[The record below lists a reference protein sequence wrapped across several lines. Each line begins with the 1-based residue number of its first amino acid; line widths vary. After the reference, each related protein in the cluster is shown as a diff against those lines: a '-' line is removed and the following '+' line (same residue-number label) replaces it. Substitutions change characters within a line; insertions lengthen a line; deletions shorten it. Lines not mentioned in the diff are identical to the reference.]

1 MKHMIYYIGEI
12 FVDKKFIYFYC
23 FHDSLTNIG
32 DMDFIESR
40 FNDRSELKL
49 YGCIY
54 YDKNHPENI
63 PNLLLQ
69 NIPEDKPGMCMSILG
84 VNYTPENLKLLEGMS
99 TNPLF
104 NRFKGLDQESLDSIE
119 GKENMAGFVLS
130 LMKEE
135 SLSRILETNTSGGF
149 DYEFSLDNENLN
161 TLYICNYLIDAI
173 DGIGELSPMWEE
185 CPKIGLAEIL
195 TVIEALTDG
204 SITIKSRDGG
214 VDFLY
219 GRKGNILGLVPT
231 RTMFPVEFLDEGDPM
246 GVYYPKGTL
255 KEFRNEEAY
264 PGVDMIIR
272 SVPSKFIADILS
284 IFDYEKGDFI
294 VLSGK
299 IRNSVDFFNKTL
311 DEYRRAGANIESLYS
326 SEDYYII
333 KLYFKGLRINEC
345 RFYWEDLNEADENLN
360 NLLNGLDYIEDTMDA
375 LQVKVFDKS
384 QPTGIRALAFYYS
397 LVSSSLFEVKKNTDL
412 IKLIESITKIE
423 NKPKMKKRSITL
435 NYQRKVMRDFE
446 NKAYGNI
453 LDSFWKQEMPIIRCI
468 NLITRLFCNK

>member
-1 MKHMIYYIGEI
+1 MIYDIGEI

-23 FHDSLTNIG
+23 FHDRLTNIG
-32 DMDFIESR
+32 DVNFIESR

-54 YDKNHPENI
+54 YDKSHLKNI

-69 NIPEDKPGMCMSILG
+69 NIPEDKPGMCMSIMG
-84 VNYTPENLKLLEGMS
+84 VNHTPENLKLLEGMS
-99 TNPLF
+99 INPNF
-104 NRFKGLDQESLDSIE
+104 NCFKGLDQESLVRT
-119 GKENMAGFVLS
+119 VLS
-130 LMKEE
+130 IMKDET
-135 SLSRILETNTSGGF
+135 LSMILETNTSDF
-149 DYEFSLDNENLN
+149 SYEFSLDNENLN
-161 TLYICNYLIDAI
+161 TLYICNYLVDVI

-195 TVIEALTDG
+195 TVIEILTDG
-204 SITIKSRDGG
+204 SITIKSRDREI
-214 VDFLY
+214 DFLY

-231 RTMFPVEFLDEGDPM
+231 RAIFPIEFLDEGDPR

-255 KEFRNEEAY
+255 SEFKNEEAY

-272 SVPSKFIADILS
+272 SVPSEFISDIFS

-311 DEYRRAGANIESLYS
+311 DKYREAGVNIESLYS

-333 KLYFKGLRINEC
+333 KLYFKGLRVNEC
-345 RFYWEDLNEADENLN
+345 RFYLEDLNEIGENLN
-360 NLLNGLDYIEDTMDA
+360 NLLDRLDYIEDTMDA

-384 QPTGIRALAFYYS
+384 QPTGARALAFYYS
-397 LVSSSLFEVKKNTDL
+397 LVSSSLFEVKQNTDL

-423 NKPKMKKRSITL
+423 NKPKTKKRSITL
-435 NYQRKVMRDFE
+435 NYQRKVIRDFE

-468 NLITRLFCNK
+468 NLITRLFYNK